1 MVDIK
6 TAVAAAMAFAK
17 EFLGPERT
25 ANIRLEEVESS
36 SVEGEEV
43 WLVTLSNAFVEQ
55 GPLASMRAAV
65 ASLGVD
71 LAREYKVFTVAKGS
85 GEVLSMKI
93 RVLSSTS
100 K

>member
-6 TAVAAAMAFAK
+6 TAVASAMNFAR
-17 EFLGPERT
+17 EFLGPDRT

-36 SVEGEEV
+36 SVEGQEV
-43 WLVTLSNAFVEQ
+43 WLVTLSNAMMDQ
-55 GPLASMRAAV
+55 GPLAPMRAA
-65 ASLGVD
+65 AAAFGVD

-93 RVLSSTS
+93 RVLATPG